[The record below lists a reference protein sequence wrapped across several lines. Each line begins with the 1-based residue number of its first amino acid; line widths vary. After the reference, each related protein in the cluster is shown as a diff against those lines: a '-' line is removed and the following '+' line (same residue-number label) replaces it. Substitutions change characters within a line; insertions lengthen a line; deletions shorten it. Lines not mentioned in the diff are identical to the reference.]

1 MPLLQVSLP
10 VEIDSARLEE
20 FCRRWKIA
28 ELSAFGS
35 VLRDDFRPGSDIDLL
50 VSFAPDAR
58 VGLLE
63 HATMEAELSELLG
76 RKVDLVSRRAIE
88 RSANPLRR
96 KAILENAVSLYVA
109 G

>member
-1 MPLLQVSLP
+1 MPLLRVPLP

-20 FCRRWKIA
+20 FCQRWKIA

-35 VLRDDFRPGSDIDLL
+35 VLREDFQPSSDLDLL

-63 HATMEAELSELLG
+63 HATMQQELSELLG
-76 RKVDLVSRRAIE
+76 RKVVLLSRRAVE
-88 RSANPLRR
+88 RSANPIRR
-96 KAILENAVSLYVA
+96 QAILDSAVPLYVS